1 MKCPLTGKPCVK
13 LKYIGY
19 VDGKTE
25 HLVCEDCIH
34 QTQSQDKIST
44 PDDEETCASCGAS
57 LSEIIK
63 GSRFGCAKCYENFSE
78 TVGYVIASLQ
88 GGGQDIR
95 HVGSVPKSFLMER
108 ARETTREGFLE
119 ELGEEMRRALAAE
132 DYAVARRIADDIKKI
147 KEGEPLSDEEFAL
160 FVYERRLEGLE

>member
-1 MKCPLTGKPCVK
+1 MK

-34 QTQSQDKIST
+34 QTQSQHKIAT
-44 PDDEETCASCGAS
+44 PADEETCADCGIT
-57 LSEIIK
+57 LSEIVK

-78 TVGYVIASLQ
+78 TVGYIIASLQ
-88 GGGQDIR
+88 GGGHDIR
-95 HVGSVPKSFLMER
+95 HVGSVPRGFLMER
-108 ARETTREGFLE
+108 AKETTREGFLE
-119 ELGEEMRRALAAE
+119 ELGKEMRKAVSIE
-132 DYAVARRIADDIKKI
+132 DYGKAKLLADDVKKI

-160 FVYERRLEGLE
+160 FVFEHRLERLK

>member
-34 QTQSQDKIST
+34 QTQSQDKITT
-44 PDDEETCASCGAS
+44 PDDDETCVDCGAT
-57 LSEIIK
+57 LSEIVK
-63 GSRFGCAKCYENFSE
+63 GSRFGCAKCYDNFEE
-78 TVGYVIASLQ
+78 TVGYIVASLQ

-95 HVGSVPKSFLMER
+95 HTGSVPREFLMRR
-108 ARETTREGFLE
+108 ARETTREDFLA
-119 ELGEEMRRALAAE
+119 ELGDELKRALASE
-132 DYAVARRIADDIKKI
+132 DYERAARIRADMNKI
-147 KEGEPLSDEEFAL
+147 EGELLSDEEFAL
-160 FVYERRLEGLE
+160 FVFKRRLERLE